1 MPELLTDPVFVVI
14 AVVAVLVTGISK
26 GGFGGIALLAVPLMS
41 LVISPIQAAGIML
54 PIMILMDFLSV
65 WVYRRRWDGRNLAL
79 LIPAATVG
87 IAIGGLTAS
96 WVNDQIVRLLV
107 GVIAVVFSLH
117 RAGKLYLR
125 RAADTSGGAGSSGAP
140 AERPREVPDKRW
152 GAFWGTCAGFTSFLA
167 HAGSPPYQV
176 YVLPQGLSKE
186 IYAGTS
192 VMFFAAANAIKL
204 IPYGMLGQL
213 SVANLSVA
221 AALLPLVPV
230 GVFLGVWL
238 NRRLPEK
245 TFFAIILASIFLVG
259 LKLIWDGVSNPVGA

>member
-1 MPELLTDPVFVVI
+1 MPELLTDPAFLII
-14 AVVAVLVTGISK
+14 AIIAVLVTGISK
-26 GGFGGIALLAVPLMS
+26 GGFGGVALLAVPLMS

-54 PIMILMDFLSV
+54 PIMIPMDFLSI
-65 WVYRRRWDGRNLAL
+65 WMYRKLWDAKNLAL

-87 IAIGGLTAS
+87 ITIGGLTAGY
-96 WVNDQIVRLLV
+96 VNDQIVRLLV
-107 GVIAVVFSLH
+107 GIIAVVFTVH
-117 RAGKLYLR
+117 RASGLYLR
-125 RAADTSGGAGSSGAP
+125 RRAKGS
-140 AERPREVPDKRW
+140 EEEPRKSPNRVW

-176 YVLPQGLSKE
+176 YVIPQGLSKE

-213 SVANLSVA
+213 SVTNLSVS

-230 GVFLGVWL
+230 GVFLGVWI

-259 LKLIWDGVSNPVGA
+259 IKLIWDGVSNLVGV

>member
-1 MPELLTDPVFVVI
+1 
-14 AVVAVLVTGISK
+14 
-26 GGFGGIALLAVPLMS
+26 
-41 LVISPIQAAGIML
+41 ISPIQAAGIML
-54 PIMILMDFLSV
+54 PIMIPMDFLSI
-65 WVYRRRWDGRNLAL
+65 WMYRKLWDGKNLAL

-87 IAIGGLTAS
+87 ITIGGLTAGY
-96 WVNDQIVRLLV
+96 VNDQIVRLLV
-107 GVIAVVFSLH
+107 GIIAVVFTIH
-117 RAGKLYLR
+117 RASGLYLR
-125 RAADTSGGAGSSGAP
+125 RRAKGSKEDLRKSP
-140 AERPREVPDKRW
+140 NRVW

-176 YVLPQGLSKE
+176 YVIPQGLSKE

-213 SVANLSVA
+213 SVTNLSVS

-230 GVFLGVWL
+230 GVFLGVWI

-259 LKLIWDGVSNPVGA
+259 VKLIWDGVFNLVGV

>member
-1 MPELLTDPVFVVI
+1 MPELLTDPAFVAI
-14 AVVAVLVTGISK
+14 AIVAVLVTGISK
-26 GGFGGIALLAVPLMS
+26 GGFGGVALLAVPLMS

-54 PIMILMDFLSV
+54 PIMIPMDFLSI
-65 WVYRRRWDGRNLAL
+65 WFYRHRWDARNLAL

-87 IAIGGLTAS
+87 ITIGGLTAGY
-96 WVNDQIVRLLV
+96 VNDQIVRLLV
-107 GVIAVVFSLH
+107 GIIAVVFTLH
-117 RAGKLYLR
+117 RARGLYLR
-125 RAADTSGGAGSSGAP
+125 RSAKTSAS
-140 AERPREVPDKRW
+140 EPRKPPNRVW

-176 YVLPQGLSKE
+176 YVIPQGLSKE

-213 SVANLSVA
+213 SVTNLSVS

-230 GVFLGVWL
+230 GVFLGVWI

-259 LKLIWDGVSNPVGA
+259 LKLIWDGVFSLVAG

>member
-1 MPELLTDPVFVVI
+1 
-14 AVVAVLVTGISK
+14 
-26 GGFGGIALLAVPLMS
+26 MS

-54 PIMILMDFLSV
+54 PIMIPMDFLSI
-65 WVYRRRWDGRNLAL
+65 WVYRKRWDGKNLAL

-87 IAIGGLTAS
+87 ITIGGLTANL
-96 WVNDQIVRLLV
+96 VNDQIVRLLV
-107 GVIAVVFSLH
+107 GIIAVVFTLH
-117 RAGKLYLR
+117 RARGLYLR
-125 RAADTSGGAGSSGAP
+125 RMAKASGQEARKP
-140 AERPREVPDKRW
+140 PNKVW

-176 YVLPQGLSKE
+176 YVIPQGLSKE

-213 SVANLSVA
+213 SVTNLSVS

-230 GVFLGVWL
+230 GVFLGVWI

-259 LKLIWDGVSNPVGA
+259 LKLIWDGVSTLLGA

>member
-1 MPELLTDPVFVVI
+1 MPELLTDPAFVII
-14 AVVAVLVTGISK
+14 AIVAVLVTGISK
-26 GGFGGIALLAVPLMS
+26 GGFGGVALLAVPLMS

-54 PIMILMDFLSV
+54 PIMIPMDFLSI
-65 WVYRRRWDGRNLAL
+65 WMYRKLWDGKNLAL

-87 IAIGGLTAS
+87 ITIGGLTAGY
-96 WVNDQIVRLLV
+96 VNDQIVRLLV
-107 GVIAVVFSLH
+107 GIIAVVFTLH
-117 RAGKLYLR
+117 RASGLYLR
-125 RAADTSGGAGSSGAP
+125 RLKKGSGA
-140 AERPREVPDKRW
+140 EPRKPPNQVW

-176 YVLPQGLSKE
+176 YVIPQGLSKE

-213 SVANLSVA
+213 SVTNLSVS

-230 GVFLGVWL
+230 GVFLGVWI

-259 LKLIWDGVSNPVGA
+259 IKLIWDGVSNLIGV

>member
-1 MPELLTDPVFVVI
+1 MPELLTDPAFLVI
-14 AVVAVLVTGISK
+14 AIVAVLVTGISK
-26 GGFGGIALLAVPLMS
+26 GGFGGVALLAVPLMS

-54 PIMILMDFLSV
+54 PIMIPMDFLSI
-65 WVYRRRWDGRNLAL
+65 WMYRKLWDGKNLAL

-87 IAIGGLTAS
+87 ITIGGLTAGY
-96 WVNDQIVRLLV
+96 VNDHFVRLLV
-107 GVIAVVFSLH
+107 GIIAVVFTLH
-117 RAGKLYLR
+117 RAGGLYLR
-125 RAADTSGGAGSSGAP
+125 RLAKGSGAG
-140 AERPREVPDKRW
+140 PRKPPNQVW

-176 YVLPQGLSKE
+176 YVIPQGLSKE

-213 SVANLSVA
+213 SVTNLSVS

-230 GVFLGVWL
+230 GVFLGVWI

-259 LKLIWDGVSNPVGA
+259 IKLIWDGVFNLIGA

>member
-1 MPELLTDPVFVVI
+1 MPELLTDPAFVVI
-14 AVVAVLVTGISK
+14 AIVAVLVTGISK
-26 GGFGGIALLAVPLMS
+26 GGFGGVALLAVPLMS

-54 PIMILMDFLSV
+54 PIMIPMDFLSI
-65 WVYRRRWDGRNLAL
+65 WVYRKRWDGKNLAL

-87 IAIGGLTAS
+87 ITIGGLTANL
-96 WVNDQIVRLLV
+96 VNDQIVRLLV
-107 GVIAVVFSLH
+107 GVIAVVFTLH
-117 RAGKLYLR
+117 RARGLYLR
-125 RAADTSGGAGSSGAP
+125 RVANASGQEARKP
-140 AERPREVPDKRW
+140 PNKVW

-176 YVLPQGLSKE
+176 YVIPQGLSKE

-213 SVANLSVA
+213 SVTNLSVS

-230 GVFLGVWL
+230 GVFLGVWI

-259 LKLIWDGVSNPVGA
+259 LKLIWDGVSTLLGA

>member
-1 MPELLTDPVFVVI
+1 MPELLTDPAFVII
-14 AVVAVLVTGISK
+14 AIVAVLVTGISK
-26 GGFGGIALLAVPLMS
+26 GGFGGVALLAVPLMS

-54 PIMILMDFLSV
+54 PIMIPMDFLSI
-65 WVYRRRWDGRNLAL
+65 WMYRKLWDGKNLAL

-87 IAIGGLTAS
+87 ITIGGLTAGY
-96 WVNDQIVRLLV
+96 VNDQIVRLLV
-107 GVIAVVFSLH
+107 GIIAVVFTLH
-117 RAGKLYLR
+117 RASGLYLR
-125 RAADTSGGAGSSGAP
+125 RLSKGT
-140 AERPREVPDKRW
+140 EEELRKRPNQVW

-176 YVLPQGLSKE
+176 YVIPQGLSKE

-213 SVANLSVA
+213 SVTNLSVS

-230 GVFLGVWL
+230 GVFLGVWI

-259 LKLIWDGVSNPVGA
+259 IKLIWDGVFNLIGA